1 MPSETV
7 FGVARRPGVLVAGAA
22 GALCVVA
29 LGLLV
34 RHITVFVPL
43 VASVNAT
50 HSPAVDALAL
60 ALAGLAE
67 PVGVAAILTI
77 FCCIVAWR
85 TKHLTTAIAASAAIG
100 LTWLSTSL
108 VKLVIE
114 RPRPDWALVTHHIVA
129 MESNSSFPSAHV
141 VFAASLAT
149 AVTLLAWHSAARYWA
164 VGFGVA
170 IVIAMASARIYVGVH
185 DPIDVTAGAV
195 YGISMTLL
203 CWSAIDWIAI
213 NWVSVRRMERNKI
226 AP

>member
-7 FGVARRPGVLVAGAA
+7 FGVARRPGVLVTGAV
-22 GALCVVA
+22 GVVCVLA
-29 LGLLV
+29 LGLLARSFAGLV
-34 RHITVFVPL
+34 PFV
-43 VASVNAT
+43 VGVNAA
-50 HSPAVDALAL
+50 HSGVADALAL
-60 ALAGLAE
+60 VFAGVAE
-67 PVGVAAILTI
+67 PFGVAAILVI
-77 FCCIVAWR
+77 FCSVVAWR
-85 TKHLTTAIAASAAIG
+85 TKRVATAVIAVAIVG
-100 LTWLSTSL
+100 LTWLSTSA
-108 VKLVIE
+108 VKLVID

-149 AVTLLAWHSAARYWA
+149 AVMLLAWHSAARYWA
-164 VGFGVA
+164 MGFGLA
-170 IVIAMASARIYVGVH
+170 FVIAMAAARIYVGVH
-185 DPIDVTAGAV
+185 DPIDVAAGAV